1 MKYLTDSLIGLRY
14 LEQGDTVKII
24 PAGDPT
30 LLHPDFI
37 QQPVLSFLSHFDS
50 TKVIQVADNNFQ
62 DDAWG
67 NGWTW
72 NDYTEDY
79 MVERSS
85 LPIYGNVIS
94 FDGTANKWNSFPSI
108 KGQVIED
115 SSANSNSFLTG
126 VERDISTNTFK
137 LHFNKTS
144 ANKINVPFYTG
155 KGETNVQLLQA
166 VIKAKIVRAKD
177 PAPISLQKEYHI
189 IYSQPTDSLLK
200 IMMHRSDNFYS
211 EQSLLMVSNEMLG
224 IMNDE
229 KIIDTLLKMDF
240 KDMPQ
245 QPRWVDGSGL
255 SRYNLFTP
263 EDFVFV
269 LNKMR
274 NELLWNRITTIFPT
288 GGSGTL
294 GKTYKN
300 LEGKI
305 FAKTGTLSNNA
316 ALSGYVLT
324 DKGKT
329 LIFSIMVGNHMSSSA
344 IIREGIAKFLETI
357 REKD

>member
-1 MKYLTDSLIGLRY
+1 M
-14 LEQGDTVKII
+14 
-24 PAGDPT
+24 
-30 LLHPDFI
+30 
-37 QQPVLSFLSHFDS
+37 
-50 TKVIQVADNNFQ
+50 
-62 DDAWG
+62 
-67 NGWTW
+67 
-72 NDYTEDY
+72 EDY

-108 KGQVIED
+108 KGQIIED
-115 SSANSNSFLTG
+115 SAANSNPFLTRA
-126 VERDISTNTFK
+126 ERDISTNTFR
-137 LHFNKTS
+137 LHFNETS
-144 ANKINVPFYTG
+144 ARKINVPFYTG
-155 KGETNVQLLQA
+155 KGETNVQLLQTL
-166 VIKAKIVRAKD
+166 IKAKIIRAKV
-177 PAPISLQKEYHI
+177 PTPINLQKQYHI
-189 IYSQPTDSLLK
+189 IYSQSTDSLLK

-211 EQSLLMVSNEMLG
+211 EQCLLMVSNEMLG
-224 IMNDE
+224 LMNDG
-229 KIIDTLLKMDF
+229 KIIDTLIKIDF

-245 QPRWVDGSGL
+245 QPSWVDGSGL

-274 NELLWNRITTIFPT
+274 NEFLWNRITTIFPT

-316 ALSGYVLT
+316 ALSGYILT
-324 DKGKT
+324 NKGKT
-329 LIFSIMVGNHMSSSA
+329 LIFSILIGNHMSSSA
-344 IIREGIAKFLETI
+344 IIREGIAKFLESI
-357 REKD
+357 RAKD